1 MPADPAL
8 TQSRPSVPDLKT
20 GYCIHHPA
28 CTECGEHHF
37 QPRAG
42 ECRDC
47 IDLALAAA
55 REEGEEKVCRTD
67 LAEANLLL
75 AEQAADLAAARERNE
90 ELEMVRSAA
99 YGLLTR
105 LDVVL
110 PRVPWVYLYGHG
122 FLWTKEEISAEDE
135 LKALRDALQTAAHR
149 MDEAKDGE

>member
-55 REEGEEKVCRTD
+55 REEGAAKEHERFVAYR
-67 LAEANLLL
+67 AETRAAMYEAAN
-75 AEQAADLAAARERNE
+75 DLAAARERIA
-90 ELEMVRSAA
+90 ELLSLCPACGGRGWHEDHAHDPGCDGSCRNCPVAVQVECNCIGAIRAA
-99 YGLLTR
+99 LTAN
-105 LDVVL
+105 DA
-110 PRVPWVYLYGHG
+110 
-122 FLWTKEEISAEDE
+122 KEAE
-135 LKALRDALQTAAHR
+135 R
-149 MDEAKDGE
+149 GE